1 MTEVTEHA
9 CTDTESRSVVARGMV
24 WGQMKWA
31 EGVRGYK
38 LSHYKINKSQ
48 GYNVQHGGYS

>member
-1 MTEVTEHA
+1 MQRYREQISG
-9 CTDTESRSVVARGMV
+9 CRGME

-38 LSHYKINKSQ
+38 LASYKINKS
-48 GYNVQHGGYS
+48 

>member
-38 LSHYKINKSQ
+38 LSHYKINKS
-48 GYNVQHGGYS
+48 

>member
-1 MTEVTEHA
+1 MSEVTEHA
-9 CTDTESRSVVARGMV
+9 CRDTENRSVIARGMG

-38 LSHYKINKSQ
+38 LPSYRINKS
-48 GYNVQHGGYS
+48 